1 MKYYYSHHS
10 NKKVQTEAQF
20 KDCQVYN
27 KKKSITK
34 QILCKIPLI
43 FSYKTFM
50 ITMPGQEIKCADNK
64 WKAFDLDMNS
74 SRGQGQDLQKLLCK
88 LNWYL

>member
-1 MKYYYSHHS
+1 
-10 NKKVQTEAQF
+10 
-20 KDCQVYN
+20 
-27 KKKSITK
+27 
-34 QILCKIPLI
+34 
-43 FSYKTFM
+43 M